1 MNLYLFDVDGVLC
14 DTGCK
19 IDPEFQS
26 WFIDWSKDK
35 QYALVTGGEY
45 TSTVFQIG
53 KEIVENAYMSFHCM
67 GNHIFIKDREYKINQ
82 FDLSEYETQWLE
94 AFINKSGFRIK
105 TGNHIDIRTG
115 SVNFSIAGRNATLEQ
130 KKQYLAWDSLTNE
143 RLNLI
148 EEFEKKFPHYQAFIG
163 GNASIDIC
171 LYGAHK
177 GNCVSHFGMDKNF
190 EVVFFGDKCFERGID
205 YPLHYN
211 REHSHWIKNGY
222 KDTLEVLKQI

>member
-19 IDPEFQS
+19 IDPDFQS

-35 QYALVTGGEY
+35 LYALITGGARS
-45 TSTVFQIG
+45 STLEQVG
-53 KEIVENAYMSFHCM
+53 EEIVHNAYRSFHCM

-82 FDLSEYETQWLE
+82 FDLMPEEIEWLE
-94 AFINKSGFRIK
+94 SFVKKSGFKIK

-130 KKQYLAWDSLTNE
+130 KKKYLAWDNLTNE

-148 EEFEKKFPHYQAFIG
+148 EEFEKEFPHYQAFIG

-171 LYGAHK
+171 LYEAHK
-177 GNCVSHFGMDKNF
+177 GKCLDHIEMGKQY

-205 YPLHYN
+205 YPLHHN
-211 REHSHWIKNGY
+211 REHSYYIKNGY
-222 KDTLEVLKQI
+222 KDTWEILKQL

>member
-1 MNLYLFDVDGVLC
+1 MNMYLFDVDGVLC

-26 WFIDWSKDK
+26 WFINWSKDK
-35 QYALVTGGEY
+35 TYSLITGGQRTNTLE
-45 TSTVFQIG
+45 QIG
-53 KEIVENAYMSFHCM
+53 NEIVENAYMSFHCM

-82 FDLSEYETQWLE
+82 FDLTDYEIQWLE
-94 AFINKSGFRIK
+94 SFIDKSGFRIK

-130 KKQYLAWDSLTNE
+130 KKKYLAWDNLTNE
-143 RLNLI
+143 RLHLI
-148 EEFEKKFPHYQAFIG
+148 EEFEKEFPHYQAFIG

-177 GNCVSHFGMDKNF
+177 GNCVNYFGMDKLF

-205 YPLHYN
+205 YPLHHN
-211 REHSHWIKNGY
+211 REYSYWIQNGY
-222 KDTLEVLKQI
+222 KDTWEILKSL